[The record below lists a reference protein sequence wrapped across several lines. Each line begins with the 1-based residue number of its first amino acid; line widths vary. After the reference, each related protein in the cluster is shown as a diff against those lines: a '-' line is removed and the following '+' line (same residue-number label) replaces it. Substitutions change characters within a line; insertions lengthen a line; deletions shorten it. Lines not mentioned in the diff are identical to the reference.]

1 MADPTPTPT
10 PDTRPKAKR
19 QRSTINRKHLNEIA
33 NSRAVAKAAA
43 DPANAAALAVVEFD
57 ATLPATNH
65 HSGGRHRS
73 QRLASSPAR
82 AP

>member
-10 PDTRPKAKR
+10 PTPAPKAKH

-43 DPANAAALAVVEFD
+43 DPAKAAALAVVEFD
-57 ATLPATNH
+57 ATLPA
-65 HSGGRHRS
+65 
-73 QRLASSPAR
+73 
-82 AP
+82 